1 MESALYIL
9 NMNTE
14 LKSAWY
20 TVVVVAMAV
29 IGCLIMGAYT
39 NTMAAFAPLGLMGL
53 LGLTPILFRKRDGKV
68 DLDERDLEVVE
79 KASIVGGVCSYLAFV
94 IGGMALWGIHYYRG
108 ESQMNVHL
116 IPLLIFGGAI
126 VLYLSRSIFII
137 SQYSGKALGID
148 E

>member
-1 MESALYIL
+1 
-9 NMNTE
+9 MNSG

-20 TVVVVAMAV
+20 TVAVVTVAV
-29 IGCLIMGAYT
+29 IGCLLMAMYVK
-39 NTMAAFAPLGLMGL
+39 NMAAFAPLGV
-53 LGLTPILFRKRDGKV
+53 LGFLGFTPILFRKRKGKI

-79 KASIVGGVCSYLAFV
+79 KASIVGGAFSYLAFV
-94 IGGMALWGIHYYRG
+94 IGGMLIWGVHFYRG

-116 IPLLIFGGAI
+116 IPLLVVVGAL
-126 VLYLSRSIFII
+126 VLYLARSIFII